1 MALHIT
7 HFDHIGMRVTD
18 AKRALAFYRE
28 LGFEVDPDNS
38 TDTALEIVNAAGV
51 RLNLIPNGQPTPDGG
66 NILMDV
72 PQKWPGYTHAAFIVE
87 RLADILE
94 WAARANIPI
103 TEGPVDWGRRTT
115 CFLRDPDSNV
125 LEFNELKSPGGTER

>member
-1 MALHIT
+1 
-7 HFDHIGMRVTD
+7 MRVTD

-28 LGFEVDPDNS
+28 LGFEVDAAHS
-38 TDTALEIVNAAGV
+38 TETALEIVNSSGV

-87 RLADILE
+87 RLEDVLA
-94 WAARANIPI
+94 WAARAGIPI
-103 TEGPVDWGRRTT
+103 TKGPVDWGRRIT
-115 CFLRDPDSNV
+115 CFLRDPDLNV
-125 LEFNELKSPGGTER
+125 LEFNELKPEASR